1 MKTAKLSV
9 LPIKDL
15 NPAEYNPRK
24 KLKPGDKEYEKIKHS
39 IEEFGFADPVVV
51 NSDMTIIGGHQRVT
65 VAAALGYTE
74 VPCAIVEVSKT
85 QEKALNIALNKIS
98 GEWNQELLA
107 DLIQDLQD
115 SDFDVGFTGF
125 EPPEIEQ
132 LFSKVH
138 DKKVKEDDFDVEAE
152 LKKPTV
158 AQTGDVWLLG
168 KHRVIC
174 GDSIL
179 PETYNILMDTFL
191 LRTLRTCYQLIQ
203 ASTLPAFCLKWT
215 KRGMTVGGRCLIQ
228 KTSESPKTGNVC
240 SLSQILE
247 AEVDE
252 KYYLSA
258 EKTQQLLTNL

>member
-24 KLKPGDKEYEKIKHS
+24 RLKPGDKEYEKIKHS

-138 DKKVKEDDFDVEAE
+138 DKKVKEDDFNVEAE

-158 AQTGDVWLLG
+158 AQTGDVWRQTPCYLWRFYFAG
-168 KHRVIC
+168 NIQHPYGWKESKSDSDRSTVQCRC
-174 GDSIL
+174 GGDCRK
-179 PETYNILMDTFL
+179 D
-191 LRTLRTCYQLIQ
+191 
-203 ASTLPAFCLKWT
+203 
-215 KRGMTVGGRCLIQ
+215 
-228 KTSESPKTGNVC
+228 
-240 SLSQILE
+240 
-247 AEVDE
+247 
-252 KYYLSA
+252 
-258 EKTQQLLTNL
+258 

>member
-24 KLKPGDKEYEKIKHS
+24 RLKPGDKEYEKIKHS

-138 DKKVKEDDFDVEAE
+138 DKKVKEDDFNVEAE

-179 PETYNILMDTFL
+179 PETYSILMDGRKANLILTDPPYNVDVEETAGKIKNDNICL
-191 LRTLRTCYQLIQ
+191 LY
-203 ASTLPAFCLKWT
+203 
-215 KRGMTVGGRCLIQ
+215 
-228 KTSESPKTGNVC
+228 TSPSPR
-240 SLSQILE
+240 
-247 AEVDE
+247 D
-252 KYYLSA
+252 
-258 EKTQQLLTNL
+258 

>member
-1 MKTAKLSV
+1 M
-9 LPIKDL
+9 
-15 NPAEYNPRK
+15 
-24 KLKPGDKEYEKIKHS
+24 
-39 IEEFGFADPVVV
+39 V

-179 PETYNILMDTFL
+179 PETYNILMDGRKANLVLTDPPYNVDVEETAGKIKNDNMADEDFY
-191 LRTLRTCYQLIQ
+191 RF
-203 ASTLPAFCLKWT
+203 PFCCLCEYGT
-215 KRGMTVGGRCLIQ
+215 EHGGRCFYLCIPCGYRGIEFQ
-228 KTSESPKTGNVC
+228 KGVCGCRVQVIGMLYLEKECTGAWTQ
-240 SLSQILE
+240 SLSVAARTVSVRME
-247 AEVDE
+247 ERR
-252 KYYLSA
+252 
-258 EKTQQLLTNL
+258 

>member
-24 KLKPGDKEYEKIKHS
+24 RLKPGDKEYEKIKHS

-138 DKKVKEDDFDVEAE
+138 DKEVKEDDFNVEAE
-152 LKKPTV
+152 LKNQQWHRQVMCGSWANTV
-158 AQTGDVWLLG
+158 LSVAILFCRKHTTSLWMEG
-168 KHRVIC
+168 K
-174 GDSIL
+174 
-179 PETYNILMDTFL
+179 
-191 LRTLRTCYQLIQ
+191 
-203 ASTLPAFCLKWT
+203 
-215 KRGMTVGGRCLIQ
+215 
-228 KTSESPKTGNVC
+228 
-240 SLSQILE
+240 QI
-247 AEVDE
+247 
-252 KYYLSA
+252 
-258 EKTQQLLTNL
+258 

>member
-1 MKTAKLSV
+1 MRLWKSA
-9 LPIKDL
+9 
-15 NPAEYNPRK
+15 
-24 KLKPGDKEYEKIKHS
+24 
-39 IEEFGFADPVVV
+39 
-51 NSDMTIIGGHQRVT
+51 
-65 VAAALGYTE
+65 
-74 VPCAIVEVSKT
+74 KT

-168 KHRVIC
+168 KH
-174 GDSIL
+174 
-179 PETYNILMDTFL
+179 P
-191 LRTLRTCYQLIQ
+191 CYLWRFH
-203 ASTLPAFCLKWT
+203 FCRKHT
-215 KRGMTVGGRCLIQ
+215 
-228 KTSESPKTGNVC
+228 TSLWMAGK
-240 SLSQILE
+240 QIWF
-247 AEVDE
+247 
-252 KYYLSA
+252 
-258 EKTQQLLTNL
+258 